1 MKKIPEFQSFLISRA
16 QPGQTYADVIR
27 SLSDEDMAIFVRMLY
42 EGWVSKEHSTEDPS
56 FAWCTDEAAAS
67 AHCLTD
73 EGDLRPEI
81 TDDMCALC
89 TLRFIKRV
97 PVV

>member
-1 MKKIPEFQSFLISRA
+1 MKKIPEFQRFLISRA

-56 FAWCTDEAAAS
+56 FAWCTDENALIAG
-67 AHCLTD
+67 CIGEDGDIVLPD
-73 EGDLRPEI
+73 EG
-81 TDDMCALC
+81 AC
-89 TLRFIKRV
+89 TACTERFLKRV
-97 PVV
+97 PVA